1 MRLDTIGYIHSKE
14 TFGTVDGPGIRYVLF
29 LQGCPMRCLYCHN
42 PDTWALDRGNKIT
55 VGQVLDDYE
64 SYRPFMKDG
73 GITLSGG
80 EALLQ
85 MKFVIDLFT
94 EAKKRNIHT
103 CLDTSGISFNPSS
116 ESNLKNFRELI
127 AVTDLFLLDVKHIDD
142 EGHKELTGFSN
153 QPVLAFLKF
162 LDDNNKD
169 VWIRHVIVPGVTYD
183 KELLLRLGYRLA
195 EYKCIKDLDILP
207 YHSMGKIKYEKLG
220 IAYPLE
226 GVKDLSLD
234 DAIKAKN
241 IVLYA
246 MKIART
252 KK

>member
-55 VGQVLDDYE
+55 VGRVLDDYE

-94 EAKKRNIHT
+94 EAKKRDIHT

-116 ESNLKNFRELI
+116 ESSLKNFRELI

-142 EGHKELTGFSN
+142 KGHKELTGFSN

-169 VWIRHVIVPGVTYD
+169 VWIRHVIVPGITYD

-195 EYKCIKDLDILP
+195 KYKCIKDLDILP